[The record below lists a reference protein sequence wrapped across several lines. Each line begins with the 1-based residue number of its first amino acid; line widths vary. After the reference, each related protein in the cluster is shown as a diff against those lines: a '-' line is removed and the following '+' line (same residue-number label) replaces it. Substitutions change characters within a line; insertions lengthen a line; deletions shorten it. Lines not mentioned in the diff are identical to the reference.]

1 MQLGDFLGLFGI
13 VGAGLLL
20 SACVFLAEKLIFCWK
35 QLRRIGE
42 QRTPGSPTSTQA
54 SLSITIDRPTIAG
67 YDVASND
74 LLEIEKYR
82 KQIDQLLLQ
91 PDKNIQSILHEL
103 LYY

>member
-13 VGAGLLL
+13 VGVGLVL
-20 SACVFLAEKLIFCWK
+20 SACVFFGEKLIFRWK
-35 QLRRIGE
+35 QWRRVGE
-42 QRTPGSPTSTQA
+42 PTPGSSTST
-54 SLSITIDRPTIAG
+54 LSFSSSSIDRPKIAR
-67 YDVASND
+67 YEVASND